1 MSDKVYRAFP
11 CKTETLYGL
20 FTLTHC
26 IVDECEMDE
35 AKEQR
40 IEFLEA

>member
-20 FTLTHC
+20 FTLTHG
-26 IVDECEMDE
+26 IVDECEVNE
-35 AKEQR
+35 AEEER